1 MDYLR
6 YIKCMEYAAISTKTL
21 QSEWHPPKE
30 KAAFFHSLRV
40 HLQVMIWKSLDQ
52 CEYDPSSWGWE
63 MKNGV
68 LAPVM
73 TDLDPAPE

>member
-1 MDYLR
+1 
-6 YIKCMEYAAISTKTL
+6 MEHAATSSKKFQPERL
-21 QSEWHPPKE
+21 PPTE
-30 KAAFFHSLRV
+30 TVAFLHSLHV
-40 HLQVMIWKSLDQ
+40 HLQVMIWKSLVQ
-52 CEYDPSSWGWE
+52 FQYDPSSWGWE